1 MVAKKQFVP
10 ERGDII
16 WISLSPTRGH
26 EQRGRRPALVLSP
39 AFYNENN
46 GTAIIC
52 PITSKQKG
60 HPFEVVVKTNKISG
74 VVLSDQ
80 IRIVDWGKREA
91 SFVTRTSL
99 EIVNKV
105 IEKINLL
112 IKDE

>member
-1 MVAKKQFVP
+1 MVAKEQFIP

-26 EQRGRRPALVLSP
+26 EQSGRRPALVLSP
-39 AFYNENN
+39 AFYNEQN

-60 HPFEVVVKTNKISG
+60 HPFEVLVKTSKISG

-80 IRIVDWGKREA
+80 IRVVDWKTRKI
-91 SFVTRTSL
+91 SFVTGAHPSV
-99 EIVNKV
+99 VNEVVEKV
-105 IEKINLL
+105 SFLL
-112 IKDE
+112 KG

>member
-46 GTAIIC
+46 ETAIIC

-60 HPFEVVVKTNKISG
+60 HPFEVAIKTNKISG

-91 SFVTRTSL
+91 SFVARASL

-112 IKDE
+112 IKGE